1 MKQFGRVGGVLL
13 LALLAAGLL
22 VSAVENPLAP
32 REPDPRGG
40 GDTLSFAMVTIATSV
55 QFWVPVFQGFKDA
68 GAMLGVKVQHLGP
81 PGGEIQEV
89 ADTLETLLASG
100 IDGVAAF
107 VAVPGSLDVVIEK
120 YIAAGIPITILATG
134 QEAAD
139 KYGLAYIGQDNYA
152 AGIEWGKKILNLL
165 GGAGNA
171 AGKRVAFLTE
181 NPGQTSLED
190 RMDAGRTILEP
201 EGVIIDV
208 LDTTVDR
215 GVAYGVVESYY
226 LAHPDVAG
234 FCAVDTTGSP
244 VAATFIE
251 NNNLYSKVFS
261 AGFDLT
267 AEVVQG
273 LVKGSMAFTVDQHPY
288 SEGFLSLMQLYLWST
303 LGLKPS
309 SVNTGG
315 HIVTAEDVELY
326 NLAQLVSEGYR

>member
-1 MKQFGRVGGVLL
+1 MRHVGRVGTVALLVLL
-13 LALLAAGLL
+13 AGGLL
-22 VSAVENPLAP
+22 VSAVENPLQG
-32 REPDPRGG
+32 REPAPRGG
-40 GDTLSFAMVTIATSV
+40 GDTLEFAMVTIATSV

-68 GAMLGVKVQHLGP
+68 AAMLGVKVQHLGP

-100 IDGVAAF
+100 VDGVAAF

-120 YIAAGIPITILATG
+120 YIAAGIPLTILATG
-134 QEAAD
+134 DEAAT

-152 AGIEWGKKILNLL
+152 AGIEWGKKILDLL
-165 GGAGNA
+165 GGAGNV

-190 RMDAGRTILEP
+190 RMDAGMTILEP

-226 LAHPDVAG
+226 LAHPDTAG
-234 FCAVDTTGSP
+234 FCSVDTTGSP

-251 NNNLYSKVFS
+251 NNDLVGQVFS

-273 LVKGSMAFTVDQHPY
+273 LSNGSMAFTVDQHPY
-288 SEGFLSLMQLYLWST
+288 SEGFLSMMQLYLWST

-309 SVNTGG
+309 WVNTGG
-315 HIVTAEDVELY
+315 HIVTGEDVTLY
-326 NLAQLVSEGYR
+326 GLQDLVDGGYR

>member
-1 MKQFGRVGGVLL
+1 MRQLGKLGVVSL
-13 LALLAAGLL
+13 LALLSAGL
-22 VSAVENPLAP
+22 VMSATENPLAS
-32 REPDPRGG
+32 REPDSRSG
-40 GDTLSFAMVTIATSV
+40 GDTLEFAMVTIATSV

-68 GAMLGVKVQHLGP
+68 AAMLGVEVQHLGP

-100 IDGVAAF
+100 IDGV
-107 VAVPGSLDVVIEK
+107 IEK

-134 QEAAD
+134 DEAAE

-152 AGIEWGKKILNLL
+152 AGIEWGKKILDLL

-171 AGKRVAFLTE
+171 AGRRVAFLTE

-234 FCAVDTTGSP
+234 FCSVDTTGSP

-251 NNNLYSKVFS
+251 NNDLIGDVFS

-273 LVKGSMAFTVDQHPY
+273 LKNGSMAFTVDQHPY

-309 SVNTGG
+309 WVNTGG

-326 NLAQLVSEGYR
+326 NLDELVEAGYR

>member
-1 MKQFGRVGGVLL
+1 MRRYRKAGVALL
-13 LALLAAGLL
+13 LVMLATGLL
-22 VSAVENPLAP
+22 VSAVENPLKS
-32 REPDPRGG
+32 REPESRSG
-40 GDTLSFAMVTIATSV
+40 GDTLRFAMVTIATSV

-68 GAMLGVKVQHLGP
+68 AAMLGVEVQHLGP

-89 ADTLETLLASG
+89 ADTLETLLAAG

-120 YIAAGIPITILATG
+120 YVAAGIPISILATG
-134 QEAAD
+134 DEAAE
-139 KYGLAYIGQDNYA
+139 KYNLAYIGQDNYA
-152 AGIEWGKKILNLL
+152 AGISWGKKVLDLL
-165 GGAGNA
+165 GGPGNA
-171 AGKRVAFLTE
+171 TGKRVAFLTE

-226 LAHPDVAG
+226 LAHPDTAG
-234 FCAVDTTGSP
+234 FCSVDTTGSP

-251 NNNLYSKVFS
+251 NNDLFGEVFS

-273 LVKGSMAFTVDQHPY
+273 LKNGSMAFTVDQHPY
-288 SEGFLSLMQLYLWST
+288 AEGFLSMMQLYLWST
-303 LGLKPS
+303 LGIAPS
-309 SVNTGG
+309 WVNTGG
-315 HIVTAEDVELY
+315 HIVTGADVETYGLEE
-326 NLAQLVSEGYR
+326 LVEEGYR

>member
-1 MKQFGRVGGVLL
+1 MRHVGRISGAILLVLL
-13 LALLAAGLL
+13 VAGLV
-22 VSAVENPLAP
+22 VSAVENPLNS
-32 REPDPRGG
+32 REPDSRGG
-40 GDTLSFAMVTIATSV
+40 GDTLRFAMVTIATSV
-55 QFWVPVFQGFKDA
+55 QFWVPVFQGFRDA
-68 GAMLGVKVQHLGP
+68 AAMLGVQVQHLGP

-120 YIAAGIPITILATG
+120 YIAAGIPLTILATG
-134 QEAAD
+134 DEAAE

-152 AGIEWGKKILNLL
+152 AGIEWGKKILDLL

-171 AGKRVAFLTE
+171 AGTRVAFLTE

-226 LAHPDVAG
+226 LAHPDVGG
-234 FCAVDTTGSP
+234 FCSVDTTGSP

-251 NNNLYSKVFS
+251 NNDLVGQVFS

-273 LVKGSMAFTVDQHPY
+273 LTNGSMAFTVDQHPY
-288 SEGFLSLMQLYLWST
+288 SEGFLSMMQLYLWST

-309 SVNTGG
+309 WVNTGG
-315 HIVTAEDVELY
+315 HIVTAEDVALY
-326 NLAQLVSEGYR
+326 NLEDLVESGYR

>member
-1 MKQFGRVGGVLL
+1 MRHAGRVGVAVLVVM
-13 LALLAAGLL
+13 LAAGLV
-22 VSAVENPLAP
+22 VSAENPLKAY
-32 REPDPRGG
+32 EPESRTG
-40 GDTLSFAMVTIATSV
+40 GDTLEFAMVTIATSV

-68 GAMLGVKVQHLGP
+68 AAMLGVKVQHLGP

-89 ADTLETLLASG
+89 ADTMETLLASG

-120 YIAAGIPITILATG
+120 YIAAGIPISILATG
-134 QEAAD
+134 DEAAE

-152 AGIEWGKKILNLL
+152 AGIEWGKKILDLL
-165 GGAGNA
+165 GGQGNA
-171 AGKRVAFLTE
+171 EGKRVAFLTE

-201 EGVIIDV
+201 EGVVIDV

-226 LAHPDVAG
+226 LAHPEVAG
-234 FCAVDTTGSP
+234 FCSVDTTGSP

-251 NNNLYSKVFS
+251 NNDLVGEVFS

-273 LVKGSMAFTVDQHPY
+273 LENGSMVFTVDQHPY
-288 SEGFLSLMQLYLWST
+288 SEGFLSLMQLYLWAT
-303 LGLKPS
+303 LGLAPS

-315 HIVTAEDVELY
+315 HIVTAEDVEQY
-326 NLAQLVSEGYR
+326 NLGELVEAGYR

>member
-1 MKQFGRVGGVLL
+1 MRHMGKVSGVLFL
-13 LALLAAGLL
+13 VLLAAGLV
-22 VSAVENPLAP
+22 VSATENPLVS
-32 REPDPRGG
+32 REPDSRSG
-40 GDTLSFAMVTIATSV
+40 GDTLRFAMVTIATSV

-68 GAMLGVKVQHLGP
+68 GAMLGVRVQHLGP

-100 IDGVAAF
+100 VDGVAAF

-165 GGAGNA
+165 GGSGNV

-190 RMDAGRTILEP
+190 RMDAGRTILQP

-215 GVAYGVVESYY
+215 GIAYGAVESYY

-251 NNNLYSKVFS
+251 NNNLVGRVFS

-273 LVKGSMAFTVDQHPY
+273 LENGSMAFTVDQHPY

-315 HIVTAEDVELY
+315 HIVTAEDVALY
-326 NLAQLVSEGYR
+326 NLAELVNAGYR

>member
-1 MKQFGRVGGVLL
+1 MRHVGRVGAGVLL
-13 LALLAAGLL
+13 VLLAAGLL
-22 VSAVENPLAP
+22 VSAVENPLEG
-32 REPDPRGG
+32 REPASLGG
-40 GDTLSFAMVTIATSV
+40 GDTMQFAMVTIATSV

-68 GAMLGVKVQHLGP
+68 AAMLGVEVQHLGP

-100 IDGVAAF
+100 VDGVAAF

-120 YIAAGIPITILATG
+120 YVAAGIPISILATG
-134 QEAAD
+134 DEAAE

-152 AGIEWGKKILNLL
+152 AGIEWGKKILDLL
-165 GGAGNA
+165 GGSGNA

-190 RMDAGRTILEP
+190 RMDAGTTVLEP

-226 LAHPDVAG
+226 LAHPDTAG
-234 FCAVDTTGSP
+234 FCSVDTTGSP

-251 NNNLYSKVFS
+251 NNDLVGEVFS

-273 LVKGSMAFTVDQHPY
+273 LSNGSMAFTVDQHPY
-288 SEGFLSLMQLYLWST
+288 SEGFLSMMQLYLWTT

-309 SVNTGG
+309 GVNTGG
-315 HIVTAEDVELY
+315 HIVTADDVELY
-326 NLAQLVSEGYR
+326 NLEDLVDGGYR

>member
-1 MKQFGRVGGVLL
+1 MKYAGRVSSAVLL
-13 LALLAAGLL
+13 ILLTVGLL
-22 VSAVENPLAP
+22 VSATENPLQS
-32 REPDPRGG
+32 REPESRSGQ
-40 GDTLSFAMVTIATSV
+40 DTLQFAMVTIATSV

-68 GAMLGVKVQHLGP
+68 GAMLGVNVQHLGP

-120 YIAAGIPITILATG
+120 YIDAGIPISILATG
-134 QEAAD
+134 DEAAE

-152 AGIEWGKKILNLL
+152 AGIEWGKKILDLL
-165 GGAGNA
+165 GGPGNA
-171 AGKRVAFLTE
+171 AGKRIAFLTE

-190 RMDAGRTILEP
+190 RMDAGRTILDP

-226 LAHPDVAG
+226 LAHPDVEG
-234 FCAVDTTGSP
+234 FCSVDTTGSP

-251 NNNLYSKVFS
+251 NNDLVGEVFS

-273 LVKGSMAFTVDQHPY
+273 LKNGSMAFTVDQHPY
-288 SEGFLSLMQLYLWST
+288 SEGFLSLMQLYLWTT

-315 HIVTAEDVELY
+315 HIVTAEDVDLY
-326 NLAQLVSEGYR
+326 NLEELVEAGYR

>member
-226 LAHPDVAG
+226 LAHPGVAG

-273 LVKGSMAFTVDQHPY
+273 LVKGSMTFTVDQHPY

-315 HIVTAEDVELY
+315 HIVTAEDVKLY
-326 NLAQLVSEGYR
+326 NLAQLVAEGYR